1 MYLAIHS
8 GDLALF
14 KEIVESEQHGYG
26 WGYLSGEEG
35 SKCEAAFAALVSTV
49 GPRAA

>member
-14 KEIVESEQHGYG
+14 KEIVATEEHAHG
-26 WGYLSGEEG
+26 WGFLSGEEG